1 MKILYTRRHE
11 QAKNRGGGGGIS
23 SHVISTSFAVL
34 GALLIAACPNP
45 ADDPVPE
52 KLDFTITYPSKNI
65 IALTG
70 RELKGVTPTIS
81 PAGAKASFT
90 ITKGGE
96 LPAGLKLDSAAGT
109 ISGTPASEVPVGAKP
124 YTVTATA
131 GGKTASFD
139 ITIEVQTPLTAV
151 SYPAGTLLSLTQDTA
166 LTSEQLTS
174 LVPVLTPPRAS
185 ASYSIDPDLTEKT
198 GLAFSTDTGRITG
211 TPTKAAFSR
220 HRISAVGKS
229 GYAGAVSTAITISV
243 KGERVALN
251 YPASGEAL
259 NLEINTVLTPEQE
272 AGLTPVLT
280 PGGASVENYSISPDI
295 TANTG
300 LNFSTAD
307 GRITGTPTKPAAPV
321 EYTVRAAGSG
331 LYTGATVEPA
341 RITIGVVPAASSV
354 TYSGSFIA
362 PGAITATSFDFT
374 GQDGSTEA
382 KAYQLNFNKGSLPNG
397 GRDIDLSPAF
407 NPPEAGSG
415 VTYALQKKNTAG
427 IYMAETPASF
437 NLATGGGESVEAFGL
452 SFNPANG
459 KITGQAGKLV
469 NFEYKIVI
477 TLNADSIYSDGTTV
491 KEVFFKL
498 RIT

>member
-1 MKILYTRRHE
+1 M
-11 QAKNRGGGGGIS
+11 
-23 SHVISTSFAVL
+23 
-34 GALLIAACPNP
+34 
-45 ADDPVPE
+45 PE

-166 LTSEQLTS
+166 LTSEQLTN

-220 HRISAVGKS
+220 YRISAVGKS
-229 GYAGAVSTAITISV
+229 GYAGVVSTAITISV

-259 NLEINTVLTPEQE
+259 NLEINTALTPEQE

-295 TANTG
+295 TTNTG

-354 TYSGSFIA
+354 TYSGSFTA
-362 PGAITATSFDFT
+362 PGAAASARTDFDFT

-382 KAYQLNFNKGSLPNG
+382 KAYQLNFTIGDSGNG
-397 GRDIDLSPAF
+397 GTDIDLSPAF

-427 IYMAETPASF
+427 IYAAETPASF
-437 NLATGGGESVEAFGL
+437 NLDTGGGSGALAPFGL
-452 SFNPANG
+452 SFNPADG
-459 KITGQAGKLV
+459 KITGRAGKAV

-477 TLNADSIYSDGTTV
+477 TLNADSIYSDGTTA